1 MLCSLGSYDFT
12 VAVPDLWLRFLLL
25 DTRVSG
31 QGFSEGFVFHFF
43 SYFGIHVLVRFHFT
57 SISVL
62 NQVEP
67 IALVL
72 RTKLTGTLSTQN
84 IQVSILSVLAQKTF
98 FFRFS
103 TLLKL

>member
-1 MLCSLGSYDFT
+1 MLCSLGSYGFT
-12 VAVPDLWLRFLLL
+12 VVVPDLWLRFLLL
-25 DTRVSG
+25 DTRVSR

-43 SYFGIHVLVRFHFT
+43 PYFGIHVLVWFHFT
-57 SISVL
+57 SISVQ

-67 IALVL
+67 KALVL

-98 FFRFS
+98 FLGFQLF
-103 TLLKL
+103 

>member
-1 MLCSLGSYDFT
+1 MLCSLGSYGFT

-43 SYFGIHVLVRFHFT
+43 SYFGILVWFHFT
-57 SISVL
+57 SFSVL

-84 IQVSILSVLAQKTF
+84 IQVSILSVLAQKMF
-98 FFRFS
+98 FF
-103 TLLKL
+103 